1 MYQREAMWMS
11 FNSASPKE
19 SYAVKISVGG
29 VNTLTGVPQNASSCG
44 KQDYLPI
51 GGEGGQLQAL
61 RSSSLSYSNHAAMHQ
76 LRWLVSTS

>member
-29 VNTLTGVPQNASSCG
+29 VNALTGVPQDARSCG
-44 KQDYLPI
+44 KQDYLPV
-51 GGEGGQLQAL
+51 GGEGGQLPVL
-61 RSSSLSYSNHAAMHQ
+61 SFFLSVVPHSRRDSSN
-76 LRWLVSTS
+76 